1 MDDDQF
7 DEIEREDERLKQHDM
22 HYENDKIEMML
33 EEIWM
38 GLELDDDITD
48 DLLLIE
54 MIDDDEDLRIYEEQN
69 IERL

>member
-1 MDDDQF
+1 
-7 DEIEREDERLKQHDM
+7 M

-54 MIDDDEDLRIYEEQN
+54 MIDDDEDLRIYEE
-69 IERL
+69 